1 MQKKKVLIIRF
12 NSIGDII
19 LISPVVKLLYDSGYQ
34 VDFLVKKNYSAVL
47 EHNPYLNNI
56 HLFEGQLSECVR
68 KLQTENYTYII
79 DLHNNL
85 RSNLL
90 SIRLP
95 FKTLRLKKDRVS
107 DFLMVNFGFGKTAKK
122 HIVNRFVDV
131 VKPIVNKFEL
141 ESIQTDYYYTQDYD
155 TTVLPED
162 YIAISVATAFET
174 KNIPLQKLVDL
185 INEVDANFVLLGAPK
200 DIDKAEYITGRTSR
214 EKVISLVG
222 ECSLNQTAH
231 VIYASRFIISGD
243 SGLMHMA
250 AALKKPVVAIFGS
263 THPLL
268 GYTPFYGLK
277 NIEHYLIQNNNISC
291 RPCTRQG
298 RNTCPKGHFKC
309 MNDISV
315 DEIRLKVEQLL
326 EK

>member
-1 MQKKKVLIIRF
+1 M
-12 NSIGDII
+12 
-19 LISPVVKLLYDSGYQ
+19 VKLLYDSGYQ
-34 VDFLVKKNYSAVL
+34 VDFLVKKNYSDVL

-56 HLFEGQLSECVR
+56 HLFDGQLSEWIR
-68 KLQTENYTYII
+68 KLQSENYVYII

-122 HIVNRFVDV
+122 HIVNRFVNV
-131 VKPIVNKFEL
+131 VKPIVNEFEL
-141 ESIQTDYYYTQDYD
+141 DSIQTDYYYKEDFD
-155 TTVLPED
+155 ISVLPED

-231 VIYASRFIISGD
+231 VISASRFIISGD

-277 NIEHYLIQNNNISC
+277 DIKHYLIQNNNISC

-298 RNTCPKGHFKC
+298 RNNCPKGHFKC
-309 MNDISV
+309 MNDLSV